1 MLASGRS
8 SGSLLER
15 APDSED
21 PRTFYAIALRAVSL
35 LRTPL
40 SRSLLARAPRLPLM
54 EAVLNS
60 LAAVTPRRTPL
71 YEQHLETGAK
81 LMDFAGW
88 EMPVQYEGVR
98 EEHMAVRTHAGMFDV
113 SHMGEVEVEGPG
125 ALAFLQ
131 RVLSNDVA
139 AIGLGGAQYSCLC
152 DEDGGVLDDLFAY
165 RLGGDRYLLV
175 TNSANHASDLA
186 WLGRWSRDFEVS
198 VRDVAERY
206 AMLAVQGPHA
216 RSIVAGALGIEL
228 PARMRVRAVRIGNR
242 PALVCGTG
250 YTGEDG
256 VELLIDPAVAAA
268 IWAELLDAG
277 VVPCGL
283 GARDTLRLEACFHLH
298 GNDLSPER
306 NPIEAGLGWCCEEAT
321 GFVGSEAIARARA
334 EGTAEKLAPFKIE
347 GAGIPR
353 QGNPVLGGGAE
364 VGVVTSGS
372 FSPSL
377 EIGIG
382 MAYVRSDL
390 AEPGTEVEIDV
401 RGKHRAARIASKPL
415 YASPSSPKEK

>member
-1 MLASGRS
+1 M
-8 SGSLLER
+8 
-15 APDSED
+15 
-21 PRTFYAIALRAVSL
+21 
-35 LRTPL
+35 
-40 SRSLLARAPRLPLM
+40 
-54 EAVLNS
+54 
-60 LAAVTPRRTPL
+60 RTPL
-71 YEQHLETGAK
+71 YEQHIEAGAK
-81 LMDFAGW
+81 LVDFAGW
-88 EMPVQYEGVR
+88 EMPVTYEGVR

-139 AIGLGGAQYSCLC
+139 AVALGGAQYSCLC
-152 DEDGGVLDDLFAY
+152 AEDGGVLDDLFAY

-175 TNSANHASDLA
+175 TNSANHAADLA
-186 WLGRWSRDFEVS
+186 WLGRWSRGFEVS
-198 VRDVAERY
+198 VRDVADRY

-216 RSIVAGALGIEL
+216 RRIVTTTLGIEL
-228 PARMRVRAVRIGNR
+228 PPRMHVTHARVGNR

-256 VELLIDPAVAAA
+256 VELLIEPEIAPA
-268 IWAELLDAG
+268 IWMELLDAG

-298 GNDLSPER
+298 GNDLGPDR
-306 NPIEAGLGWCCEEAT
+306 NPIEAGLGWCCKEAT
-321 GFVGSEAIARARA
+321 GFLGAEAIARARA
-334 EGTAEKLAPFKIE
+334 EGTAERLAPFRIE

-353 QGNPVLGGGAE
+353 QGNPVLAGGE
-364 VGVVTSGS
+364 VAGVVTSGS

-382 MAYVRSDL
+382 MAYLRSDF
-390 AEPGTEVEIDV
+390 AEPGTEIEIDV
-401 RGKHRAARIASKPL
+401 RGKHRTARVASKPL
-415 YASPSSPKEK
+415 YASPSSRKENPIA

>member
-1 MLASGRS
+1 
-8 SGSLLER
+8 
-15 APDSED
+15 
-21 PRTFYAIALRAVSL
+21 LRAVSL
-35 LRTPL
+35 
-40 SRSLLARAPRLPLM
+40 
-54 EAVLNS
+54 
-60 LAAVTPRRTPL
+60 RRTPL
-71 YEQHLETGAK
+71 YEKHVELGAK
-81 LMDFAGW
+81 LVDFAGW
-88 EMPVQYEGVR
+88 EMHVLYEGVR

-131 RVLSNDVA
+131 RVLSNDVG
-139 AIGLGGAQYSCLC
+139 AIGIGGAQYSCLC

-175 TNSANHASDLA
+175 TNSANHASDLE
-186 WLGRWSRDFEVS
+186 WLGRWSRDFDVS

-216 RSIVAGALGIEL
+216 RSIVSAALGIEL
-228 PARMRVRAVRIGNR
+228 PPRMRVAHVRIGKR

-256 VELLIDPAVAAA
+256 VELLIDPEIAPP

-298 GNDLSPER
+298 GNDLTPER
-306 NPIEAGLGWCCEEAT
+306 NPIEAGLGWCCREVT
-321 GFVGSEAIARARA
+321 GFVGSEAVARARV
-334 EGTAEKLAPFKIE
+334 EGTAERLAPFEIE

-353 QGNPVLGGGAE
+353 QGNPVLAE
-364 VGVVTSGS
+364 GEPAGVVTSGS

-390 AEPGTEVEIDV
+390 AEPGTAVEIDV

-415 YASPSSPKEK
+415 YPKER